1 MRNSRFLFNSIG
13 CPLCEIYRKLGLFLF
28 REVPLDN
35 ENTVSVTV
43 LKRTE
48 TSSNDL
54 MSKNHYDTKLI

>member
-28 REVPLDN
+28 REVTLDN

-48 TSSNDL
+48 TSR
-54 MSKNHYDTKLI
+54 MW